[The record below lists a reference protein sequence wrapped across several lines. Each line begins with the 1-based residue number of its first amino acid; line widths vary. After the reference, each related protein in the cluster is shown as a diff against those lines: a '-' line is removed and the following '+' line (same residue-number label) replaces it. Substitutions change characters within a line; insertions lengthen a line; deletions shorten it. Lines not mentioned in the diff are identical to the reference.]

1 MDKWK
6 RDKAF
11 KKIFEA
17 FKRNKQNIRPWEV
30 EALKELYQDENERK
44 GKEYLNHAELFAK
57 LYAYTLSIEA
67 YYFKDVNIAN
77 KHICD
82 KLRMPMTDCIA
93 LLSKH
98 LAGVK
103 LHHFLETEG
112 FDLNS
117 YKSETELLLEKQN
130 EFINVLTQG
139 HTEWAVAKSLQKTV
153 NELLT
158 NENLYL

>member
-6 RDKAF
+6 REKAF

-17 FKRNKQNIRPWEV
+17 FKRNKLNIRPWEV

-57 LYAYTLSIEA
+57 LYCYTLSVETM
-67 YYFKDVNIAN
+67 YFNDVNQAN
-77 KHICD
+77 KHLLSVL
-82 KLRMPMTDCIA
+82 KLGMDENIA

-98 LAGVK
+98 LANVK
-103 LHHFLETEG
+103 ILHFMKTEG

-117 YKSETELLLEKQN
+117 FKSESELIKEKQN
-130 EFINVLTQG
+130 ELVELMSKDY
-139 HTEWAVAKSLQKTV
+139 TEWAVAKSLQKTV